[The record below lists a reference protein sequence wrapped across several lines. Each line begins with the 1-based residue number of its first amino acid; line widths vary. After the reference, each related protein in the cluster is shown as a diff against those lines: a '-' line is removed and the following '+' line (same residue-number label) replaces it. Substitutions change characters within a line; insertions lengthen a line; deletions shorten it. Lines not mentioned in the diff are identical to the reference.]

1 MNPWES
7 VSRLMLIG
15 GVILLA
21 LGGITYLLS
30 RSGISWRLPGDVF
43 IQKGNFT
50 FFFPVMTCIVLSI
63 VLTIL
68 LNVFFRR

>member
-7 VSRLMLIG
+7 ISRLLIIG
-15 GVILLA
+15 GVILLL
-21 LGGITYLLS
+21 LGGLTFLLS

-50 FFFPVMTCIVLSI
+50 VFFPVMTCIVLSI
-63 VLTIL
+63 ILTIF
-68 LNVFFRR
+68 LNIFFRR